1 MPAPDPRS
9 HPATAA
15 DPLSYM
21 AAAIMLMAVLVAVAY
36 AFYLI
41 LGTSTGSAPATDLE
55 RDLAQAR
62 AACVAGPPQGPAC
75 VDAARITTELAQR
88 QRGS

>member
-1 MPAPDPRS
+1 MLDTPSKAGGAPM
-9 HPATAA
+9 TE
-15 DPLSYM
+15 LQ
-21 AAAIMLMAVLVAVAY
+21 
-36 AFYLI
+36 
-41 LGTSTGSAPATDLE
+41 
-55 RDLAQAR
+55 RDLDRAR